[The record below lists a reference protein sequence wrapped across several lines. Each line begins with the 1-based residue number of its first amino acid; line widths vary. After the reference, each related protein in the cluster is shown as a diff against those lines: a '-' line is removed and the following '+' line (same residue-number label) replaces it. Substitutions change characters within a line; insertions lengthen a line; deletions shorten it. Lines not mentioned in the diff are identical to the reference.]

1 MQRLPPTA
9 YCLTLMSTAN
19 HANDAK
25 EEKAGECRPQALR
38 TGNGQLTI
46 VFPPP
51 MARIPRMGPE
61 KGGRRRRPDRLQTTQ
76 TTDNWS
82 FSADQ
87 TSAGEARQSSI
98 INHQSKGY

>member
-19 HANDAK
+19 HVNDAK
-25 EEKAGECRPQALR
+25 EEKAGDCRPQALR

-46 VFPPP
+46 VLPPP

-61 KGGRRRRPDRLQTTQ
+61 KGGTEAAGRTDYRLQ

-82 FSADQ
+82 FSADHVIA
-87 TSAGEARQSSI
+87 SPARQSSI
-98 INHQSKGY
+98 INYQSKGY